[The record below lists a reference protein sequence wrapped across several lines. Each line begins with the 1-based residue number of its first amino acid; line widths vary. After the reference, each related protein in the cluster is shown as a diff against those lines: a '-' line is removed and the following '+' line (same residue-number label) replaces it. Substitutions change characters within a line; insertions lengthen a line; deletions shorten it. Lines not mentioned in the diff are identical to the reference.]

1 VFDSLR
7 NQAGARLPVV
17 WGPGTVEAVRAAV
30 EAGRTLFY
38 GPRCVGLAR
47 GGGGGG
53 GGGGNGSGASPAA
66 AVGGALEDEGAALL
80 LALTQVVALD
90 IRAVHHGRGGAP
102 SETRAALF
110 GGPEALSRRM
120 GVAAGGAP
128 PPTPGVQFFELFFDA
143 FDVRF
148 TVVDVEAAGRGG
160 EGGGARFF
168 AEVTY
173 VGLSE
178 SVERR
183 V

>member
-1 VFDSLR
+1 MFDSLR

-17 WGPGTVEAVRAAV
+17 WGPGTAEAVREGV
-30 EAGRTLFY
+30 GAGRTLFY
-38 GPRCVGLAR
+38 GPRAAGLA
-47 GGGGGG
+47 
-53 GGGGNGSGASPAA
+53 AA
-66 AVGGALEDEGAALL
+66 PQSACSSSLLEDEGAALL
-80 LALTQVVALD
+80 LALTQVIALD

-110 GGPEALSRRM
+110 GGPEALARRM
-120 GVAAGGAP
+120 GVAAPGGGAGAGGAGSP
-128 PPTPGVQFFELFFDA
+128 PPPPPGVQFFELFFDA

-148 TVVDVEAAGRGG
+148 SVVDVEAAGRAA

-168 AEVTY
+168 AEVTF

-178 SVERR
+178 SVARR